1 MLNPLLKLNKK
12 LFSSDSDA
20 KSTRDGFGEGL
31 LILGEQNDNICVLSA
46 DLTDSL
52 RADKFK
58 NRFPSR
64 FFDIGIAEQNM
75 AGIASGLASQNKIPY
90 ILSFSVFSPGRNW
103 EIIRTT
109 ICYND
114 VPVKIIGG
122 HSGLDTGPDG
132 ATHQC
137 LEDVAIMQTLPNMI
151 IVAPCDHIEAK
162 KATIAISQINK
173 PCYLRLQ
180 RSNVKTITTLD
191 TPFEIGK
198 ANVLFQQDNTDV
210 TIIAYGNLIY
220 SALEVANN
228 LEKEKIFCTVIN
240 NHTIKPLDRETLIHY
255 AKQSKAFVIV
265 EDHQKIGGLGSTIS
279 QLISEVY
286 PIPIE
291 FVAVNDL
298 FGETGNT
305 EELYKKHRLDNQSIK
320 TAIYKVLKK
329 KNG

>member
-1 MLNPLLKLNKK
+1 MINSSLKLNKK
-12 LFSSDSDA
+12 IFSNDCEL

-31 LILGEQNDNICVLSA
+31 LILGEQNENVCVLSA

-109 ICYND
+109 ICYNN

-137 LEDVAIMQTLPNMI
+137 LEDVAIMQALPNMI
-151 IVAPCDHIEAK
+151 VVAPCDYIETK
-162 KATIAISQINK
+162 KATIALSQINK

-180 RSNVKTITTLD
+180 RSNLKTITTND

-198 ANVLFQQDNTDV
+198 ANVLYQQDNTDV
-210 TIIAYGNLIY
+210 TIISYGNPIY
-220 SALEVANN
+220 SALEAAID
-228 LEKEKIFCTVIN
+228 LETEKIFCTVIN
-240 NHTIKPLDRETLIHY
+240 NHTIKPLDRETLLHY
-255 AKQSKAFVIV
+255 AKQSKAFVVI
-265 EDHQKIGGLGSTIS
+265 EDHQKIGGLGSVIA
-279 QLISEVY
+279 QLLAETY

-291 FVAVNDL
+291 FIAINDL

-305 EELYKKHRLDNQSIK
+305 EELYKKHHLDKQTIK
-320 TAIYKVLKK
+320 NAIRKVLKRK
-329 KNG
+329 SG

>member
-1 MLNPLLKLNKK
+1 MLNSALKLNKK
-12 LFSSDSDA
+12 IFANDSDT

-31 LILGEQNDNICVLSA
+31 LILGEQNENVCVLSA
-46 DLTDSL
+46 DLTESL

-58 NRFPSR
+58 TRFPNR
-64 FFDIGIAEQNM
+64 FFDVGIAEQNM

-109 ICYND
+109 ICYNN

-137 LEDVAIMQTLPNMI
+137 LEDVAIIQTLPNMI
-151 IVAPCDHIEAK
+151 VIAPCDSIEAK
-162 KATIAISQINK
+162 KATIALSQINK
-173 PCYLRLQ
+173 PGYLRLQ
-180 RSNVKTITTLD
+180 RSNLKTITTND

-198 ANVLFQQDNTDV
+198 ANILYQQDNTDV
-210 TIIAYGNLIY
+210 TIITYGNPIY
-220 SALEVANN
+220 SAIEVATD

-240 NHTIKPLDRETLIHY
+240 NHTIKPLDRETIIYY
-255 AKQSKAFVIV
+255 AKQSKAFVVI
-265 EDHQKIGGLGSTIS
+265 EDHQKIGGLGSVIA
-279 QLISEVY
+279 QLISETY

-305 EELYKKHRLDNQSIK
+305 EELYKKHHLDNQSIK
-320 TAIYKVLKK
+320 NAIRKVLKRK
-329 KNG
+329 HE